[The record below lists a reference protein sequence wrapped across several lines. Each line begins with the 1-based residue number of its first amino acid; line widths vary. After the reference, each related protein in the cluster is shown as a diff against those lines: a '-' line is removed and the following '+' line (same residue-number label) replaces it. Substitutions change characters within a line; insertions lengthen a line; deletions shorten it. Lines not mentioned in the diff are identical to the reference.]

1 MIQSKVTIRG
11 SQRFTSDETN
21 STLVIAVTHES
32 LPSWVKAILCKP
44 AFPLVSQ
51 KNQTDP
57 PNIEIN
63 WSCDKSMRLHG
74 LTPTKMT
81 WCVQK
86 KTNKEIYW
94 QILCVSVFWTVCV
107 CVCIHICVCVSAP
120 GAGAAA
126 GVCVSCQSV
135 SDSARPRYKGPW
147 NKPASHHAPPPVAI
161 LCSSSSSSFFS
172 SSLFFLSV
180 SSSLHPKFVILSI
193 FASDLLF
200 C

>member
-11 SQRFTSDETN
+11 GQRFTSDETN

-32 LPSWVKAILCKP
+32 LPSWVKATLCKP

-63 WSCDKSMRLHG
+63 WSCDKSMRLQG
-74 LTPTKMT
+74 LTPTKMSVYRKKPT
-81 WCVQK
+81 KKSTDKYCVC
-86 KTNKEIYW
+86 
-94 QILCVSVFWTVCV
+94 LCFELCA

-161 LCSSSSSSFFS
+161 LCSSSSFFS